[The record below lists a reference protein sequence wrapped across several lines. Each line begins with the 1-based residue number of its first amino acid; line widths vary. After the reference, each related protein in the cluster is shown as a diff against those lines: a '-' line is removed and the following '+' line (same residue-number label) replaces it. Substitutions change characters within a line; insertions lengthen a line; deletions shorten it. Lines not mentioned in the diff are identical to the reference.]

1 MTITEAT
8 KKRTNELLIKNN
20 ISQYRLIKET
30 CLDKTTIQAIFK
42 NKTKDVRMSTI
53 FLIASA
59 FNMTISEFTNCDYF
73 KDIEL

>member
-1 MTITEAT
+1 MTLTEAT

-30 CLDKTTIQAIFK
+30 CLDRTTIQTIFK

-53 FLIASA
+53 YLIASA
-59 FNMTISEFTNCDYF
+59 F
-73 KDIEL
+73 KDIEI